1 VDSVWS
7 IVVFRSAKDRPFAAR
22 QATKEGQG
30 QQRRSIAQC
39 PTLRDNSL
47 KSKREISMGQEQPS
61 RRAVPWQR
69 VVWKSAIHGILVFA
83 LLAVYHQIVPRFVR
97 SFDDLDLALP
107 TSSVLVA
114 NMSNHLV
121 QRSFIAIPQV
131 LFLLAVDVAVLFL
144 LHLIPNVGSILGSLW
159 FAMGLAFLALIVL
172 LTIAGL
178 IMPMNAAVET
188 LATA

>member
-1 VDSVWS
+1 M
-7 IVVFRSAKDRPFAAR
+7 A
-22 QATKEGQG
+22 
-30 QQRRSIAQC
+30 
-39 PTLRDNSL
+39 
-47 KSKREISMGQEQPS
+47 QEQPS
-61 RRAVPWQR
+61 RAVPWQG
-69 VVWKSAIHGILVFA
+69 VVWKSVIHGILVFV

-172 LTIAGL
+172 LTITGL